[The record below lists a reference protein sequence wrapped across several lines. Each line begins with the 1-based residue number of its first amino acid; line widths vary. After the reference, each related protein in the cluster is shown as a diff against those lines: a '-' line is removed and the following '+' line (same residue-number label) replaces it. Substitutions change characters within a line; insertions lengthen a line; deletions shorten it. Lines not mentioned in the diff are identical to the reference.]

1 MIKNEMIK
9 SALPFIKHT
18 LVKVFNK
25 LLKEGQFPLSW
36 TEGIIIPIHKQ
47 GSSTDPNNYSGITLN
62 SCLGKLFCHVL
73 NTRIS
78 NDLENQSFLIKEQ
91 AGFRKNFLTSD
102 QLFIL

>member
-1 MIKNEMIK
+1 MTKDKKLLIKEELNQFERSFQTGGLDYKITEKEIIYACSKLKNNKSSAYDMIKNEMIK

-47 GSSTDPNNYSGITLN
+47 GSSTGASL
-62 SCLGKLFCHVL
+62 
-73 NTRIS
+73 
-78 NDLENQSFLIKEQ
+78 
-91 AGFRKNFLTSD
+91 
-102 QLFIL
+102 